1 MGIRVATGRQ
11 TARLV
16 WSSSHLLV
24 LSPPNAAVAAAA
36 AEDSSCSASPLHL
49 CSVKQQQKQ
58 QRQQQRHDRLDPKP
72 AARSSTQSPWS
83 LTCRMWGTWSHAD
96 ICFLRESEE
105 QSGYSCFSRFYLTG
119 FFGELLCC
127 QGKSEQV
134 SSQITLATLAWLH
147 CSGSLLF
154 CCS

>member
-24 LSPPNAAVAAAA
+24 LSPPNAAAAAAA

-49 CSVKQQQKQ
+49 CTVKQQQR
-58 QRQQQRHDRLDPKP
+58 RQQQRHDRLDPKP

-105 QSGYSCFSRFYLTG
+105 QSGYSCFSWFYLTV
-119 FFGELLCC
+119 FFCFFWRASVLP
-127 QGKSEQV
+127 GKVRAGKQSDNLGYFSMV
-134 SSQITLATLAWLH
+134 TL
-147 CSGSLLF
+147 
-154 CCS
+154 

>member
-24 LSPPNAAVAAAA
+24 LSPTNAAAAAA

-49 CSVKQQQKQ
+49 CTVKQQQKQ

-105 QSGYSCFSRFYLTG
+105 QSGYSCFSWFYLTG
-119 FFGELLCC
+119 FFCFFWRASVLP
-127 QGKSEQV
+127 GKVRAGKQSDNLGYFSMV
-134 SSQITLATLAWLH
+134 TL
-147 CSGSLLF
+147 
-154 CCS
+154 